1 MYNLSMKEHSNNP
14 EILGTPLRLR
24 NITIKNR
31 FIRSATYDGYGDSNG
46 MPIPETAVFFSELAR
61 GGVGAIITGFA
72 YVSRAGSAM
81 QPRQYGIDSDDKIE
95 TWRDIVHKVREKTP
109 NTCLIMQIAHC
120 GRQTKQK
127 MTGVPTVG
135 VSSKKCT
142 YYRQRVKV
150 LDDGAIAAIIDEFAH
165 AARRAKEA
173 GFDGIQLHGSHG
185 YLIHQFLSPWTNNRK
200 DRWADGPL
208 FMEKI
213 IERTRELCGEAFPIL
228 VKLSYTEDRDP
239 GIRLE
244 DTVETV
250 KRLERLSVDAVEI
263 SSGTLEYALNI
274 MRGECPLDLI
284 LKVNPTYNRIPRLL
298 QKSWK
303 IFFSPGFLKRFK
315 PFEENYNLAGA
326 ERIKKETSLPV
337 ITVGGLRSVE
347 SMIHCIASSGLDAV
361 SMCRPLVCEP
371 DLPARILSG
380 ETTKARCTSCNLCT
394 IYSDTPRTIRCY
406 LPKKGGISTL
416 KSL

>member
-1 MYNLSMKEHSNNP
+1 MNEQSNEP
-14 EILGTPLRLR
+14 KPSVEILNTPLPLR

-46 MPIPETAVFFSELAR
+46 MPIPETADFFSELAR

-81 QPRQYGIDSDDKIE
+81 QPRQYGIDSDDKIAP
-95 TWRDIVHKVREKTP
+95 WRDIVNTVREKTP
-109 NTCLIMQIAHC
+109 DVGLIMQIAHC
-120 GRQTKQK
+120 GRQTKQAK
-127 MTGVPTVG
+127 TGLPAVG

-142 YYRQRVKV
+142 YYRQRVNV
-150 LDDGAIAAIIDEFAH
+150 LNDAGIVSIIDEFARGAH
-165 AARRAKEA
+165 RAKEA
-173 GFDGIQLHGSHG
+173 GFDGVQLHGSHG

-213 IERTRELCGEAFPIL
+213 IEGIRELCGENFPIL
-228 VKLSYTEDRDP
+228 VKLSYTEDREP
-239 GIRLE
+239 GVRLE
-244 DTVETV
+244 DTMETV
-250 KRLERLSVDAVEI
+250 KRLERLSIDAVEI

-274 MRGECPLDLI
+274 MRGACPLDLI
-284 LKVNPTYNRIPRLL
+284 LKVNPTYNRIPGFLR
-298 QKSWK
+298 KIWK
-303 IFFSPGFLKRFK
+303 TFFAAGFLKRFV
-315 PFEENYNLAGA
+315 PFEENYNLAGGEA
-326 ERIKKETSLPV
+326 IKKETSLPV
-337 ITVGGLRSVE
+337 ITVGGLRSAEGMVN
-347 SMIHCIASSGLDAV
+347 CITSSGLDAV

-371 DLPARILSG
+371 DLPAKIING

-406 LPKKGGISTL
+406 LPKRG
-416 KSL
+416 

>member
-1 MYNLSMKEHSNNP
+1 MKEHSNKP
-14 EILGTPLRLR
+14 GILNTPLQLR

-46 MPIPETAVFFSELAR
+46 MPIPETADFFSELAE

-72 YVSRAGSAM
+72 YISRTGRAM
-81 QPRQYGIDSDDKIE
+81 QPRQYGIDSDDKIAPWKE
-95 TWRDIVHKVREKTP
+95 IVRKVHEKTRDVR
-109 NTCLIMQIAHC
+109 LFMQIAHC
-120 GRQTKQK
+120 GRQTKEA
-127 MTGVPTVG
+127 MTGLPAVG

-142 YYRQRVKV
+142 YYRQRVNV
-150 LDDGAIAAIIDEFAH
+150 LDDGSILSIIDEFAE
-165 AARRAKEA
+165 AARRAKDA
-173 GFDGIQLHGSHG
+173 GFDGVQLHGAHG
-185 YLIHQFLSPWTNNRK
+185 YLIHQFLSPWTNTRK

-213 IERTRELCGEAFPIL
+213 IERTHELCGKDFPIL
-228 VKLSYTEDRDP
+228 VKLSFTEDRTP
-239 GIRLE
+239 GVRLE

-250 KRLERLSVDAVEI
+250 KRLEQLGVDAVEI

-274 MRGECPLDLI
+274 MRGKCPLDVI
-284 LKVNPTYNRIPRLL
+284 LKVNPTYSRIPRIL
-298 QKSWK
+298 QKIWK
-303 IFFSPGFLKRFK
+303 KFFSKYFLSKFI

-326 ERIKKETSLPV
+326 GEIKKHTSLPV
-337 ITVGGLRSVE
+337 ITVGGLRTVE
-347 SMIHCIASSGLDAV
+347 SMVSCITRSGLDAV

-371 DLPARILSG
+371 DLPAKIIRG

-406 LPKKGGISTL
+406 LSKR
-416 KSL
+416 